1 MHNSHIIDILHISTV
16 CGDILNKHNRNAANN
31 HSPVF
36 HKFNHGPLFH
46 KFLKHHPVELK
57 QDEQCP
63 NTRWWCKFS
72 SNTTCSSTCI
82 SNSLQHKFKWIN
94 RETKKMITSRN
105 CAPVLGML
113 MLFSCHFPRRRLFL
127 LDPPHHPLSPSSLLS
142 PPLVVSP
149 TPLLLV
155 SLFFMEM

>member
-94 RETKKMITSRN
+94 RETKK
-105 CAPVLGML
+105 
-113 MLFSCHFPRRRLFL
+113 
-127 LDPPHHPLSPSSLLS
+127 
-142 PPLVVSP
+142 
-149 TPLLLV
+149 
-155 SLFFMEM
+155 